1 MDKVSHLQHQSN
13 RRTTGSSP
21 AHAARLLQRKCA
33 CGQHTVA
40 GGECGYCR
48 RKRPN
53 PQRAAVNSS
62 PASEVP
68 PIVHGVLRSPAR
80 PLDPDAR
87 ASMESRFGHDF
98 GKVRVHDDARAV
110 ESAQA
115 VDALAYTVG
124 RDIVFAT
131 GQYAPQTTKGRRLLA
146 HELTHVVQQ
155 TPNSPAAET
164 STTSLHV
171 SGGPASGPE
180 TEADRAATEVANEQP
195 LTTSIGHQGLSLQRQ
210 EVTEEERRRWM
221 GTQPMYQLRLDPQI
235 EAQMMAFR
243 MPELLDPEFIKAALS
258 RMDLDTIMNY
268 QPPPWLS
275 APTVPEA
282 KPLVPRGAGPGAPRP
297 ASAGDVLGAV
307 MDIPAVKSGLGQL
320 KKETKERF
328 SREQR
333 RFSEDWQKSS
343 TGGKIGQAAVL
354 TYSAAVGAGVL
365 GGALA
370 GVLSDPAARQFT
382 LDKLQGKTLPVP
394 YVPGLNFQANL
405 AGPDK
410 NVTLILDMGA
420 FLPSSWGFHEK

>member
-1 MDKVSHLQHQSN
+1 MSYKVEPKLSFTP
-13 RRTTGSSP
+13 TTSGC
-21 AHAARLLQRKCA
+21 LQRKCA
-33 CGQHTVA
+33 CGGTP
-40 GGECGYCR
+40 GLDGECAECR
-48 RKRPN
+48 RKRLTL
-53 PQRAAVNSS
+53 QRQSTA
-62 PASEVP
+62 P
-68 PIVHGVLRSPAR
+68 PIVHEVLRSPGQA
-80 PLDPDAR
+80 LDPDAR

-98 GKVRVHDDARAV
+98 GKVRVHTDARAE

-115 VDALAYTVG
+115 VNALAYTVG
-124 RDIVFAT
+124 RDIVFAA
-131 GQYAPQTTKGRRLLA
+131 GQYAPGTTKGRRLLA

-164 STTSLHV
+164 STTSLHM

-180 TEADRAATEVANEQP
+180 TEADRAATAVTNAQP
-195 LTTSIGHQGLSLQRQ
+195 LTTSIGHQGHSLQRQ

-221 GTQPMYQLRLDPQI
+221 GTQSMYQLRLDPQI

-243 MPELLDPEFIKAALS
+243 MPELLDPEFIKEALS
-258 RMDLDTIMNY
+258 RMDLDTSMNY
-268 QPPPWLS
+268 QPPPWLT
-275 APTVPEA
+275 APAVPEP
-282 KPLVPRGAGPGAPRP
+282 KPLVPRGTGPGSPYPGAEPEAPRP

-307 MDIPAVKSGLGQL
+307 MDIPAVKSGLDQL
-320 KKETKERF
+320 KKETKDRF

-333 RFSEDWQKSS
+333 RFSEGWQKSS

-354 TYSAAVGAGVL
+354 TYSAAVSAGVL

-382 LDKLQGKTLPVP
+382 LEKLQGKTLPVP

-420 FLPSSWGFHEK
+420 FLPSSWGFKEK